1 MACSTALAFSGSKA
15 TNTSEHSFLR
25 RSNLHNRNPCL
36 EEPLN
41 VPECMS
47 SHLTTCLYKGFMGVE
62 NKMELIRQILKAAR
76 VLKTMKITSHSDL
89 DQRNK
94 HSVRKKLRKFQ
105 RSTRNC
111 QIAFDEG
118 HFT

>member
-1 MACSTALAFSGSKA
+1 MACSTALALSGSKA

-47 SHLTTCLYKGFMGVE
+47 SHLNNLS
-62 NKMELIRQILKAAR
+62 L
-76 VLKTMKITSHSDL
+76 
-89 DQRNK
+89 
-94 HSVRKKLRKFQ
+94 
-105 RSTRNC
+105 
-111 QIAFDEG
+111 
-118 HFT
+118 